1 MTTQPAE
8 PLAVPRSRG
17 AVLRRGPWP
26 LVVATVSVGCLIALR
41 PDRGDVEIYRQGGR
55 AAVTT
60 GALFAYQQ
68 QGHGFTY
75 PPFAALVMALLA
87 WLPNRVMWGALVLGG
102 IGALGVVLALSA
114 PGIFAAARR
123 RVGNSTLGLAA
134 LVVSEPVVTTLRFG
148 QIDLLLAAIVM
159 ADILVFRRGV
169 LLGFATAMKLTPG
182 LFVVYLL
189 ARRRYREA
197 RTAVIVFALSV
208 LWGFLVLPS
217 ASITYWTHNA
227 FAGTGIGSFTTV
239 GNQSVHGLVSRALG
253 PNVGTAVWLGAAVP
267 ILVGGLGLACRAADA
282 GLAVLA
288 VGTVGVT
295 GCLVS
300 PVSWPHH
307 WVWFLPFVCGLWR
320 LRSGDPLL
328 TRWLAGAA
336 VFAVVSQFVPL
347 KAVGIGYVPIAVVL
361 LVLQR
366 RRLAGRRSP
375 ASPDQ
380 PHDVHLDAT
389 GRTRRLHALSVH
401 RRCPGSPPDGVP

>member
-1 MTTQPAE
+1 MTTQLVE
-8 PLAVPRSRG
+8 PVAVQRSRL
-17 AVLRRGPWP
+17 AALLHGPWP
-26 LVVATVSVGCLIALR
+26 LLVATASVGCLIALR

-60 GALFAYQQ
+60 GAVFAYQQ

-87 WLPNRVMWGALVLGG
+87 WLPNWAMWAALVLGG

-123 RVGNSTLGLAA
+123 RAGNSTLGLAA

-148 QIDLLLAAIVM
+148 QVDLLLAAIVM
-159 ADILVFRRGV
+159 ADVLVFRRGV

-197 RTAVIVFALSV
+197 RTAAATFAVSV
-208 LWGFLVLPS
+208 LWGFLVLPRTS
-217 ASITYWTHNA
+217 STYWTHNLI
-227 FAGTGIGSFTTV
+227 AGTGVGSFTTV
-239 GNQSVHGLVSRALG
+239 GNQSVHGVISRVLG
-253 PNVGTAVWLGAAVP
+253 AHLGTAVWLVLAVP
-267 ILVGGLGLACRAADA
+267 ILVGGLRLACRAAEA

-307 WVWFLPFVCGLWR
+307 WVWFLPLVCGLWR
-320 LRSGDPLL
+320 LRAGDLLL
-328 TRWLAGAA
+328 TRWLAVAA

-366 RRLAGRRSP
+366 GRLAGRRSS
-375 ASPDQ
+375 ASAVRPR
-380 PHDVHLDAT
+380 DVHPGDT
-389 GRTRRLHALSVH
+389 SRPHRQHPRSVH
-401 RRCPGSPPDGVP
+401 RNCS